1 MQYAGTYYL
10 CVYKIDMYLID
21 NHMVEILVNVY
32 SKVDEKAN
40 RKE

>member
-1 MQYAGTYYL
+1 MQYAGMYIRCL
-10 CVYKIDMYLID
+10 LMYLIA
-21 NHMVEILVNVY
+21 NPMVEKLANVY